1 MIGLLMY
8 CNKSVTLVLISPY
21 YCTRMFEQA
30 FHTWGVCRQS
40 HLKLSTYSPGSRSSG
55 TSTRS
60 LKAYS
65 RPLRGLSMFN
75 FAHMEP
81 AGVVPSVVVIS
92 STGVQVFSVT
102 SPFLALKSI
111 HVVSP
116 GKQNV

>member
-1 MIGLLMY
+1 
-8 CNKSVTLVLISPY
+8 
-21 YCTRMFEQA
+21 MF
-30 FHTWGVCRQS
+30 S
-40 HLKLSTYSPGSRSSG
+40 
-55 TSTRS
+55 
-60 LKAYS
+60 
-65 RPLRGLSMFN
+65 

-116 GKQNV
+116 GDVTYNNDFYILETITVP